1 MKLGILTFHS
11 VDNFGAVL
19 QAFALQ
25 HYLESQ
31 GHDVEI
37 IDYRPPYFHGPKAWS
52 WRPDRLIGRFF
63 TDWQSRKFEDFRRR
77 YLKRTDPC
85 WNAKG
90 LEKNLPRYDAVIV
103 GSDQVWSPDVDRR
116 KETDP
121 IYFFRWGLASG
132 TRKIAYAASFGTD
145 RIPDQ
150 HIASV
155 RDGLA
160 NIDVISVREN
170 TGVQIVRELSGRDA
184 KWVCDPVFLLTGDE
198 WRKLA
203 SAPERRGKDLMVY
216 MAPPMDILR
225 FVARIMHAKVIAP
238 GWNVRYLL
246 ARRLGI
252 SFPSP
257 LQWVARIAASR
268 GVITKSFHGTAFCI
282 LTHTPFVYIRPSGA
296 AGSRATR
303 VVDLLAK
310 LGLSVR
316 MMVEDVMR
324 PDRLVDLLRTDVDW
338 RLVENN
344 LKSYRE
350 DSQTFLSTALVK
362 RNEVCRE
369 KI

>member
-85 WNAKG
+85 RNTKD
-90 LEKNLPRYDAVIV
+90 LEKNLPRYDTVIV

-116 KETDP
+116 RETDP
-121 IYFFRWGLASG
+121 IYFFRWDLASG

-145 RIPDQ
+145 RIPEQ
-150 HIASV
+150 HVASV
-155 RDGLA
+155 RDGLV
-160 NIDVISVREN
+160 NIDIISVREN

-184 KWVCDPVFLLTGDE
+184 KWVCDPVFLLAGEE

-203 SAPERRGKDLMVY
+203 SAPECRGKDLMVY
-216 MAPPMDILR
+216 MAPPMDVLR
-225 FVARIMHAKVIAP
+225 SVAQIMHTRVIAP

-246 ARRLGI
+246 VRRLAI
-252 SFPSP
+252 SLPSP
-257 LQWVARIAASR
+257 LRWIARIAASR
-268 GVITKSFHGTAFCI
+268 GVITESFHGTAFCI
-282 LTHTPFVYIRPSGA
+282 LTHTPFVYICPSGS
-296 AGSRATR
+296 GNSRATR
-303 VVDLLAK
+303 VVDMLAR
-310 LGLSVR
+310 LGLSAR
-316 MMVEDVMR
+316 MVDEDAAV
-324 PDRLVDLLRTDVDW
+324 PAQLANLLCTDIDW
-338 RLVENN
+338 QSVENN
-344 LKSYRE
+344 LKLYRG
-350 DSQTFLSTALVK
+350 DSQAFLSAALG
-362 RNEVCRE
+362 
-369 KI
+369 

>member
-25 HYLESQ
+25 HYLGSQ

-37 IDYRPPYFHGPKAWS
+37 IDYRPPYFHGTKSWP

-77 YLKRTDPC
+77 YLKRTAPC
-85 WNAKG
+85 RNAMD
-90 LEKNLPRYDAVIV
+90 LEKNLPRYDAVLV

-121 IYFFRWGLASG
+121 IYFFRWNLPTGM
-132 TRKIAYAASFGTD
+132 RKIAYAASFGTD
-145 RIPDQ
+145 KIPER
-150 HIASV
+150 HAASV

-170 TGVQIVRELSGRDA
+170 TGVQIVRELSGREA

-216 MAPPMDILR
+216 MAPSIDILQS
-225 FVARIMHAKVIAP
+225 VARMMHAKVVVP
-238 GWNVRYLL
+238 GWNIRYLL
-246 ARRLGI
+246 SRRLAI
-252 SFPSP
+252 SLPSP
-257 LQWVARIAASR
+257 LQWIARIAASR

-282 LTHTPFVYIRPSGA
+282 LTHTPFVYIRPSGS

-310 LGLSVR
+310 LGLSAR
-316 MMVEDVMR
+316 MVDEDAATSAQ
-324 PDRLVDLLRTDVDW
+324 LAGLLRIDIDW
-338 RLVENN
+338 QLVENN
-344 LKSYRE
+344 LKTYRE
-350 DSQTFLSTALVK
+350 DSQTFLSMASSKCVF
-362 RNEVCRE
+362 CP
-369 KI
+369 